1 MVKKHTALYDPVMTD
16 AMPSLDRLRDLFLSA
31 PVSTPGSIDVDID
44 AVIAML
50 DSWYDAD
57 EARVIERVLREHGG
71 PVPDCYGPEYEQ
83 LISEVG
89 LALAVHRQGRL

>member
-50 DSWYDAD
+50 
-57 EARVIERVLREHGG
+57 EFLVRRRRG
-71 PVPDCYGPEYEQ
+71 PGYRAG
-83 LISEVG
+83 
-89 LALAVHRQGRL
+89 AT